1 MGLRFCNEI
10 VISAEQI
17 YPSAMEEA
25 CKTTKPLVNHQGFL
39 AVPFVMDMGVSAPPS
54 VRLLPCRP
62 YNGAPIGTTYEVQLF
77 AGEHEENNSRET
89 R

>member
-25 CKTTKPLVNHQGFL
+25 CKSTKPLVNHQGFL
-39 AVPFVMDMGVSAPPS
+39 AVPFVMDLG
-54 VRLLPCRP
+54 R
-62 YNGAPIGTTYEVQLF
+62 T
-77 AGEHEENNSRET
+77 EEEEEQDGNA
-89 R
+89 